1 MNKKLRILTRNLQKL
16 FDSEII
22 RRMAL
27 KHQFVKRKSKLTGE
41 IFLNLCTFYGE
52 DLCSAA
58 LTKLC
63 TRLSAKDDV
72 LLSPQALHNR
82 FNSKQKLSANADNFC
97 KGVVTGA

>member
-41 IFLNLCTFYGE
+41 AFLNLCTFYGE
-52 DLCSAA
+52 DLCSVA

-63 TRLSAKDDV
+63 TSV
-72 LLSPQALHNR
+72 
-82 FNSKQKLSANADNFC
+82 FGKLKTMHC
-97 KGVVTGA
+97 GT